1 MQFYAGKQ
9 VLVTGAGGFIGSH
22 LTEEL
27 VRLGAKVRVFLRY
40 NSQNRQGLIECLPK
54 DIQGS
59 LDIFWGD
66 LRDPQSVAK
75 AVSGIRI
82 VFHLGALIG
91 IPYSYLN
98 PLGVVQ
104 TNVVGTA
111 NILNAC
117 KDHQVEKLIHT
128 SSSEVYG
135 TAQYAPIN
143 EVHPLQGQ
151 SPYSATKIGTDTLA
165 ESYYRSFALPVAILR
180 PFNTYGPRQ
189 STRAIIPTIIT
200 QALTRERINL
210 GSLEPRRDFTY
221 VTDIVDAFLRIGRC
235 QDALGQTINV
245 GSGQEL
251 SIRDLV
257 KRISSILKKDVRIEC
272 EPVRVRPKK
281 SEVERLICDN
291 RRAKE
296 ILQWEPKVA
305 LDEGLSKTIRWISEN
320 LDRFHDI
327 GSYVV

>member
-1 MQFYAGKQ
+1 MQFYGGKE

-27 VRLGAKVRVFLRY
+27 VKLGAKVRVLLRY
-40 NSQNRQGLIECLPK
+40 NSQNRQGLIDYLPK
-54 DIQGS
+54 DIRGS
-59 LDIFWGD
+59 LDVFWGD

-111 NILNAC
+111 NILDAC

-143 EVHPLQGQ
+143 EAHPLQGQ
-151 SPYSATKIGTDTLA
+151 SPYSATKIGTDKLA
-165 ESYYRSFALPVAILR
+165 ESYYRSFALPLTILR

-189 STRAIIPTIIT
+189 SARAIIPTIIT
-200 QALTRERINL
+200 QALTGERIKL

-221 VTDIVDAFLRIGRC
+221 ITDIIDAFLKVGQC

-245 GSGQEL
+245 GSGHEL
-251 SIRDLV
+251 SVRDLV
-257 KRISSILKKDVRIEC
+257 KRISSILGKDVQIEC
-272 EPVRVRPKK
+272 EPARVRPQK

-291 RRAKE
+291 SKAKA
-296 ILQWEPKVA
+296 ILHWEPQIP
-305 LDEGLSKTIRWISEN
+305 LDEGLTKTIQWISEN
-320 LDRFHDI
+320 LDRFETGRYAI
-327 GSYVV
+327 

>member
-27 VRLGAKVRVFLRY
+27 VKLGTKVRAFLRY
-40 NSQNRQGLIECLPK
+40 NSQKRQGLIECLPK
-54 DIQGS
+54 DIQVS
-59 LDIFWGD
+59 IDIFWGD
-66 LRDPQSVAK
+66 LKDPQAVAK
-75 AVSGIRI
+75 AVSGVEI
-82 VFHLGALIG
+82 VFHLGALIS
-91 IPYSYLN
+91 IPYSYFN
-98 PLGVVQ
+98 PSDFVQ
-104 TNVVGTA
+104 TNVVGTS

-128 SSSEVYG
+128 STSEVYG
-135 TAQYAPIN
+135 TAQYAPID

-151 SPYSATKIGTDTLA
+151 SPYSATKIGTDKLA
-165 ESYYRSFALPVAILR
+165 ESYYRSFALPLVILR

-200 QALTRERINL
+200 QALTSEKIKL

-221 VTDIVDAFLRIGRC
+221 VTDIIDAFLRVGQC
-235 QDALGQTINV
+235 QDAVGQTINV

-257 KRISSILKKDVRIEC
+257 KRISSILGKDVQIEC
-272 EPVRVRPKK
+272 EPARIRPKK

-291 RRAKE
+291 SKARE
-296 ILQWEPKVA
+296 ILHWEPKIS
-305 LDEGLSKTIRWISEN
+305 LDEGLRKTIQWISEN
-320 LDRFHDI
+320 LNRFETGRYAI
-327 GSYVV
+327 